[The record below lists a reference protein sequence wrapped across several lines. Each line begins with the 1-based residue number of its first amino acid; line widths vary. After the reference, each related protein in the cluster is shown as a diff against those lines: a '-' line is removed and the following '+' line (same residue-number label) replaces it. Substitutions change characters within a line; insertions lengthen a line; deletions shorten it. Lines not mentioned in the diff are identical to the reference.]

1 MQNKLLITIIASML
15 IWVHLPASS
24 LVNMEDEPAN
34 LEGNKHCFDC
44 HANKIYSYENEM
56 TGRID
61 RKAMNPNFIYNPD
74 DFYKGV
80 HRHFSCTDCHSPDYE
95 TFPHQAELRL
105 EEMYSCMD
113 CHGGD
118 PTYAKYHF
126 DLIDDEF
133 HKSVHST
140 KHDESFNCWMC
151 HDPHSY
157 RSMTRGNFKVS
168 EIVTYH
174 NNVCSSCHDNPDRFQ
189 RLSDSLKMPLEQI
202 HSFLP
207 NYKLHFSA
215 VRCIECHTSVEDTMW
230 VAHNILGKEFAVKK
244 CVECHSSNTML
255 MSSLYKY
262 QNIEARRNRGT
273 LNAVF
278 LNESYVIGANRNV
291 YLNILSLVLFG
302 MTILGIM
309 IHVYFRIKS
318 K

>member
-1 MQNKLLITIIASML
+1 MQNKLLITIIAIML

-24 LVNMEDEPAN
+24 QVNMEDEPAN

-118 PTYAKYHF
+118 PTYAQYHF

-140 KHDESFNCWMC
+140 KHDETFNCWMC

-174 NNVCSSCHDNPDRFQ
+174 NNVCASCHDNPDHFQ
-189 RLSDSLKMPLEQI
+189 RISDSLKMPLEQI

-230 VAHNILGKEFAVKK
+230 VAHNILEKELAVKK
-244 CVECHSSNTML
+244 CVECHSANTML

>member
-1 MQNKLLITIIASML
+1 MHNKLLITIIACLL
-15 IWVHLPASS
+15 IWVQLPATS
-24 LVNMEDEPAN
+24 LVNMEDEPTN
-34 LEGNKHCFDC
+34 LEGNKLCFDC

-74 DFYKGV
+74 DFYMGV

-118 PTYAKYHF
+118 ATYAQYQF

-151 HDPHSY
+151 HNPHSY
-157 RSMTRGNFKVS
+157 RSMTRSNFKVS

-189 RLSDSLKMPLEQI
+189 RISDSLKRPLAQI

-215 VRCIECHTSVEDTMW
+215 VRCIECHTSVQDTMW
-230 VAHNILGKEFAVKK
+230 VAHNILSKDLAVKK
-244 CVECHSSNTML
+244 CVECHSANTML

-262 QNIEARRNRGT
+262 QNIEARRDRGT

-291 YLNILSLVLFG
+291 YLNIISLVLFG
-302 MTILGIM
+302 LTILGIL
-309 IHVYFRIKS
+309 IHIYFRIKS